1 MTSDVQFISAEAVGD
16 YVCAV
21 KCQFINGSDALGC
34 KVHLV
39 SDHPNVETVVES
51 LIREN
56 DSISSSHPIKRE
68 LTLPHPVSCYRHV
81 LAFDIENDNNISEFA
96 INGSLSTNAVQ
107 CTSISHKSMHA

>member
-1 MTSDVQFISAEAVGD
+1 MTSDVQVISAEAVGD

-21 KCQFINGSDALGC
+21 ECHFINGSDALGC
-34 KVHLV
+34 KIHLV
-39 SDHPNVETVVES
+39 SDHPNVKTVVKS

-56 DSISSSHPIKRE
+56 DSISSSHLIKRE

-96 INGSLSTNAVQ
+96 INGSLSTNAIQ
-107 CTSISHKSMHA
+107 CTSIAHKSMRA